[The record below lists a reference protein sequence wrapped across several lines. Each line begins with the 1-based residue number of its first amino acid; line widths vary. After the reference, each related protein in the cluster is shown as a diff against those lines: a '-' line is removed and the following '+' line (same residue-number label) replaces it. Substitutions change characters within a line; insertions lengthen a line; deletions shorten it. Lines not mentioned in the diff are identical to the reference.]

1 MAARAIDEAQSP
13 STDRV
18 VEPQKMLV
26 PVLSP
31 EALPVAQ
38 YQSPTSQRRGCRPQ
52 PGLTATT
59 TL

>member
-1 MAARAIDEAQSP
+1 
-13 STDRV
+13 V